1 MSRLFFL
8 MAIVLA
14 IYLLVRSYGKNAS
27 EQNKSVTKDAA
38 EDMVRCAQCGVHLP
52 RSEGMLVGG
61 DFFCSTAHRD
71 AYGKKN

>member
-8 MAIVLA
+8 MAIVVA

-27 EQNKSVTKDAA
+27 QQDHAAPKDAA

-52 RSEGMLVGG
+52 KSESMLVGG
-61 DFFCSTAHRD
+61 NFFCGAAHRD
-71 AYGKKN
+71 AYGKKS